1 MKKRI
6 LSLFL
11 VFALCLTLMPSAVF
25 AEAEP
30 NAGESLTV
38 GAAVG
43 QNAGGS
49 AVAKV
54 GDTEY
59 ETLQDILEEMS
70 EAEITLL
77 QNVKEDITVYAATII
92 HMNGHSIKGNIDA
105 ADSLTLENGIV
116 DGTVNVDVNGGVFK
130 MTAPSDA
137 EAAVTNG
144 LNVVSG
150 SAYVSGAQIGVK
162 GSLTF
167 GGDEL
172 IISGSDRAV
181 DLLGDP
187 NIGGNATIYGA
198 TDENGDA
205 TLPAE
210 FNTEN
215 YTYTIHDSIAK
226 KISNKQGGS
235 QPPAPVPVTI
245 ELTPETAE
253 IYGGQS
259 AEFNVSYNGRD
270 ALEAYTQKNA
280 QDDTIYA
287 AYDADTGI
295 VTVTTTEEV
304 KAGIYTLY
312 VHELN
317 DPSVSASADITVK
330 NAVAKDSDGKYYGDI
345 KTAVEGVADGSTITV
360 VAKEKQISLPD
371 EIYVETADKGITL
384 DLKGHSLGGYSLNV
398 GGLTATSKV
407 RTGKLTV
414 IDSKGGS
421 GAVGVAVRNGGT
433 FIFAPDNVNTTLL
446 QLQVYGGTVELRGGN
461 ITAGKWELYNG
472 VKLSELI
479 PSDKGYAYRLYYGGN
494 LYSSWVTLSEAQNN
508 TASKDKA
515 LAVVQCEHEGA
526 DENNNCLYC
535 GTALAAKNGSKYYT
549 SFEAAIAAAN
559 ENDTVTLLKSVDEHC
574 TIEKDMTIDLGGNE
588 INHNITIK
596 SGNTLTLKG
605 SGTVSIVQSGTELD
619 GVVGGALNVLSD
631 DVIVSTLS
639 VNQIPN
645 PEMNLS
651 KGTFWKIEL
660 SDNLEGSMT
669 VNQLL
674 KNGYA
679 FAYSNNE
686 AVANGNVRR
695 LDDVKVVAH
704 VHDTSSGPCVCGY
717 TCDHSNGFTD
727 EGKCKDCG
735 YVCPHTNVGDD
746 GKCTVCGTAM
756 VAKVEVGETI
766 TYASDLAYALNNAAD
781 GTTITLLAD
790 VNNSKKYAC
799 LTGDNKT
806 VTLNLNGK
814 TISEGWIFVG
824 IDRDRNNYT
833 SSTLKITGSGSF
845 TTSGNLSIGYHAT
858 LDLSD
863 WTGENSTITGVEV
876 SNDGN
881 AGVDGKLIVG
891 EEAGTIGELGFYNRR
906 TANISSELRGGTYGQ
921 ITITISD
928 SLISSIPYSDALAEG
943 YALQYTD
950 SGEYVGYTTAANYTG
965 INTIEKVRV
974 IKCDHNGANG
984 FDYETN
990 ACPYCGAPAVA
1001 YTALKNVEGN
1011 PWRNF
1016 ADLQTAIDA
1025 DRGGGSVLRLLADVT
1040 GDYTIDSNVHT
1051 GLDLNGH
1058 SINGTVTVKAATGNY
1073 TTTFSN
1079 SGSTGGIEKVEAH
1092 SGAKLAGSGAPAV
1105 IGELTLADG
1114 ATWENILNLKTLGYK
1129 VLNADGSYKWYA
1141 PADIT
1146 DRTTL
1151 NNVIINSL
1159 PITSKSL
1166 SFKVDSKNVT
1176 SNKVERGTT
1185 VQLCAYCN
1193 TKDADVDIYVGTP
1206 AGDGTYAYSQK
1217 KAEYK
1222 KIGTMLYYVVDF
1234 EANTVGTYS
1243 IYFTASKDGY
1253 SVTSAPKTLTVTKA
1267 SIPDDEITE
1276 PTAKSLTYNGQPQEL
1291 VTAGVL
1297 DAKYGTIQY
1306 SLSRSASSFSTEIPT
1321 KTDAGTYK
1329 VYYKVIGSDNYKD
1342 VGTKT
1347 LTVTISPMKI
1357 GNVIFSHDIA
1367 KTYDGTAAFEPKS
1380 GETYL
1385 SFYDTNSQLIPV
1397 PANAYELSDVLFGA
1411 KDAEN
1416 NFVLSAEAGKK
1427 SAIRFTVTLLDTKN
1441 YVLQPIGTDE
1451 SASTLTYTQFGRPI
1465 LEIGQATVR
1474 QNDENVQLVFKD
1486 LAKTYEIDLS
1496 TFLPELTAPCEYGDI
1511 TYPKGVK
1518 ELYFTNNDY
1527 HSDMATISGSTLNLP
1542 IAAASSNNTD
1552 GKIGTVTVTITPT
1565 NYQPFDLTIK
1575 IVAQDKLVPDSTDVT
1590 VSASEITYGQTL
1602 SESTLTVNGT
1612 MKDPR
1617 TDETVNGTFEW
1628 KNGTVKPNAGN
1639 YDAEWTFTPAAG
1651 YEKYAT
1657 ATGHVTVK
1665 VNPKDIAGAIVTLEQ
1680 DSFVYDGKKKGPVVK
1695 SVVLDGETLACDKNN
1710 GYGCIYNA
1718 TEKVGTYND
1727 FYVTGQGNYT
1737 GQISVTW
1744 SITAREVTPE
1754 IDVASCT
1761 YTGDALEPTVTLTDD
1776 IGNTIDPS
1784 EYSVTYSNNTNAGT
1798 GKVTIKDVEGGNYII
1813 RERSQDFPIN
1823 QAAAPEATPGT
1834 LNVINGTMLT
1844 YTYDFKQLLPELT
1857 KGEYGAIRYNLSAVS
1872 LVQNSGYYLD
1882 HTTIEFDDGVLIL
1895 ASLYAKDGT
1904 MTDEIGTVKVN
1915 VATDNYRS
1923 FELTL
1928 TLNAV
1933 NQIKPTADGTV
1944 TASAITYGQT
1954 LSESTISGKMK
1965 DPATG
1970 ETVNGTFAWKN
1981 GAAKPDAGDYDAE
1994 WTFTPDEPE
2003 YAAVTDTATVEV
2015 NRKDIAGAK
2024 VTLKSDSFVYDGTRK
2039 IPEAE
2044 SVVLDGVTLEYGEYK
2059 DYVYGYSS
2067 GANVATYE
2075 FTVIG
2080 YNNYIGNVT
2089 VTWSITARE
2098 VTPTV
2103 TVADGEYVYD
2113 GGNEIK
2119 PNVTV
2124 KDGDTVI
2131 DPTEY
2136 DVSYSNNTNA
2146 GTGKVTVTDKDGGN
2160 YVIGTADT
2168 TFTIKPAKGGSLGT
2182 AERSQKYTYT
2192 QNFTYTPDDWSKLPK
2207 NQTFNYSST
2216 YSVSEG
2222 SNAELTCR
2230 EISDDGTLT
2239 YAISGGKAGD
2249 KVVITLRAHCGNY
2262 EDFTVTLNVTLL
2274 KRDEQ
2279 AALVVKGDTT
2289 VVYGQTLTLT
2299 AEGGS
2304 GTGEVTYSID
2314 KANSDGDATID
2325 PATGVLTPVKVGSV
2339 SVIATKAGDKDYNDV
2354 IAAPFMITI
2363 TQAESVGEP
2372 NYTKIT
2378 TSGKKLKDAALTA
2391 DGSTLDPNVGTLE
2404 WVDDNGNV
2412 LPDDTK
2418 VVANT
2423 IYKWRFTPADSN
2435 YTTLSGAVEL
2445 YHHVPG
2451 GVFYYSYYT
2460 IKATAGD
2467 GGAVSPSGDVRV
2479 REGRDQTFTITPD
2492 EDHVIADVKIDGKS
2506 IGAVESYTFENV
2518 GKAHTIEV
2526 SFAKAG
2532 DITEADR
2539 FADIAD
2545 GSYYEDAVDWA
2556 VKNGI
2561 TKGTDNTHFSPNGI
2575 CTRAQAVTF
2584 LWRAAG
2590 SPEPESDVMPFT
2602 DVTADSYYYNA
2613 VLWAVE
2619 NGITK
2624 GTDDTVFSPDMTCSR
2639 AQIVTFLWR
2648 FEKSPSVGTVNPFT
2662 DVKSDAYYADA
2673 VLWAVSED
2681 ITNGTSDTA
2690 FSPDA
2695 DCTRAQI
2702 VTFLW
2707 RCKK

>member
-30 NAGESLTV
+30 N
-38 GAAVG
+38 GAVAP
-43 QNAGGS
+43 NAGGN
-49 AVAKV
+49 AVAES
-54 GDTEY
+54 GGTEY
-59 ETLQDILEEMS
+59 ETLQEILDDAS

-77 QNVKEDITVYAATII
+77 QNVTEDITVCAATTII
-92 HMNGHSIKGNIDA
+92 MNGHSITGNIDA
-105 ADSLTLENGIV
+105 TDSLTLTG
-116 DGTVNVDVNGGVFK
+116 GTVNGTVKVDGGVFN

-137 EAAVTNG
+137 EAAITNG

-162 GSLTF
+162 VSLTF
-167 GGDEL
+167 GGTDL
-172 IISGSDRAV
+172 TISGSDRAV

-187 NIGGNATIYGA
+187 IIGGNATIYGA

-205 TLPAE
+205 TLTAE

-215 YTYTIHDSIAK
+215 YTYTIYDSIVK
-226 KISNKQGGS
+226 KISTKQGGGGS
-235 QPPAPVPVTI
+235 TPVSATI
-245 ELTPETAE
+245 ELAPDSAE

-259 AEFNVSYNGRD
+259 AEFTVSYNGTD
-270 ALEAYTQKNA
+270 ALKAYIQKNA
-280 QDDTIYA
+280 QDDTIDA
-287 AYDADTGI
+287 AYDADTGK

-304 KAGIYTLY
+304 KAGKYTLY
-312 VHELN
+312 VHEIK
-317 DPSVSASADITVK
+317 DASISASADITVK
-330 NAVAKDSDGKYYGDI
+330 NAVAKDSNGRYYGDI
-345 KTAVEGVADGSTITV
+345 KTAVEEAADGSTITV
-360 VAKEKQISLPD
+360 IAEGNQLSLPYN
-371 EIYVETADKGITL
+371 IYVAQADKGITL
-384 DLKGHSLGGYSLNV
+384 DLNGRSLGGYPINV
-398 GGLTATSKV
+398 GGTTITSNP
-407 RTGKLTV
+407 RPGKLTV
-414 IDSKGGS
+414 TDSSCGN
-421 GAVGVAVRNGGT
+421 GAVGITVRNNGT
-433 FIFAPDNVNTTLL
+433 FILASENENTTLL
-446 QLQVYGGTVELRGGN
+446 QMQVYGGYIELYGGKIARDGLNLNNN
-461 ITAGKWELYNG
+461 IT
-472 VKLSELI
+472 LSSLL
-479 PSDKGYAYRLYYGGN
+479 PADKGLAYRQARGSVWIPLTKTQDKDFQPSYD
-494 LYSSWVTLSEAQNN
+494 LVVT
-508 TASKDKA
+508 
-515 LAVVQCEHEGA
+515 QCEHTEIDA
-526 DENNNCLYC
+526 DSNCLYC
-535 GTALAAKNGSKYYT
+535 GQAQVAEIGGKYYA
-549 SFEAAIAAAN
+549 SVKAAVDAAN
-559 ENDTVTLLKSVDEHC
+559 ANDTVTLLKNADEAFF
-574 TIEKDMTIDLGGNE
+574 IEKDITINLSDSKPMLEG
-588 INHNITIK
+588 NITIK

-605 SGTVSIVQSGTELD
+605 SGTVSIVQSGYQFGTSGTAAEDLI
-619 GVVGGALNVLSD
+619 GGALNVLSD
-631 DVIVSTLS
+631 EVFVGYLLIEQRTNPAMHLS
-639 VNQIPN
+639 RG
-645 PEMNLS
+645 S
-651 KGTFWKIEL
+651 FGKIEL
-660 SDNLEGSMT
+660 TDNLKDTMTLSELLAEGHAFAAYGSGK
-669 VNQLL
+669 VE
-674 KNGYA
+674 NGYVQKL
-679 FAYSNNE
+679 NNI
-686 AVANGNVRR
+686 
-695 LDDVKVVAH
+695 KVIEH
-704 VHDTSSGPCVCGY
+704 EHDTSSGPCVCGY

-727 EGKCKDCG
+727 DGKCKDCG
-735 YVCPHTNVGDD
+735 YVCTHTNVGDD
-746 GKCTVCGTAM
+746 GKCAVCGTAM

-766 TYASDLAYALNNAAD
+766 TYASDLAYALNNAVNGA
-781 GTTITLLAD
+781 TITLLTDTELSAYVNIYDKTMTSAD
-790 VNNSKKYAC
+790 QMVVTLDLA
-799 LTGDNKT
+799 GHT
-806 VTLNLNGK
+806 VTSSKPIVIGA
-814 TISEGWIFVG
+814 
-824 IDRDRNNYT
+824 DRNITASYYG
-833 SSTLKITGSGSF
+833 TLKIVGSGNI
-845 TTSGNLSIGYHAT
+845 TLNYAVLNAREKGV
-858 LDLSD
+858 LDLSG
-863 WTGENSTITGVEV
+863 WE
-876 SNDGN
+876 DGAISSVTVTRN
-881 AGVDGKLIVG
+881 GNTNEEGKLIVG
-891 EEAGTIGELGFYNRR
+891 ENAGHIGSLGFYNW
-906 TANISSELRGGTYGQ
+906 TSTEITNTKLYGGSYGEISTSGSYTV
-921 ITITISD
+921 
-928 SLISSIPYSDALAEG
+928 SLAGLLPAG
-943 YALQYTD
+943 YAFKNTD
-950 SGEYVGYTTAANYTG
+950 GSFADATASKLYGVTVSA
-965 INTIEKVRV
+965 
-974 IKCDHNGANG
+974 CDHNGANG
-984 FDYETN
+984 FDYKAN

-1001 YTALKNVEGN
+1001 YTKLKNVEDN

-1025 DRGGGSVLRLLADVT
+1025 DRDGGFVLQLLADVT
-1040 GDYTIDSNVHT
+1040 GDYTIDGTQDT
-1051 GLDLNGH
+1051 GLDLSGYH
-1058 SINGTVTVKAATGNY
+1058 INGTLYVKGTKGDFI
-1073 TTTFSN
+1073 TTTLSN
-1079 SGSTGGIEKVEAH
+1079 TQNTATVGIDKVVAFD
-1092 SGAKLAGSGAPAV
+1092 GAELAGSRYPAV

-1159 PITSKSL
+1159 PITSKNL
-1166 SFKVDSKNVT
+1166 SFKVNGKNVT
-1176 SNKVERGTT
+1176 GNKVDRGTT
-1185 VQLCAYCN
+1185 VQLCANCN
-1193 TKDADVDIYVGTP
+1193 TSGATVTFYVKGP
-1206 AGDGTYAYSQK
+1206 DDDGYARHMS
-1217 KAEYK
+1217 EYK
-1222 KIGTMLYYVVDF
+1222 KIGSTSYYVTEYTF
-1234 EANTVGTYS
+1234 NKTGTYD
-1243 IYFTASKDGY
+1243 IYFYASKDGY
-1253 SVTSAPKTLTVTKA
+1253 SVSSADKTLTVSLPNLSKA
-1267 SIPDDEITE
+1267 KITFTNGNESAYE
-1276 PTAKSLTYNGQPQEL
+1276 PYNSTTGAPPYTVTYNDKVLTEDVDYT
-1291 VTAGVL
+1291 VTG
-1297 DAKYGTIQY
+1297 D
-1306 SLSRSASSFSTEIPT
+1306 SSEY
-1321 KTDAGTYK
+1321 DAGRTC
-1329 VYYKVIGSDNYKD
+1329 
-1342 VGTKT
+1342 T
-1347 LTVTISPMKI
+1347 LTITAVDGSGYTGKKTARWKI
-1357 GNVIFSHDIA
+1357 VPHKVKLSVGDVI
-1367 KTYDGTAAFEPKS
+1367 KNYDGTTDLPDGKISLVSAGSAFTQPGRGLPLTAGNGYELIDA
-1380 GETYL
+1380 G
-1385 SFYDTNSQLIPV
+1385 YDS
-1397 PANAYELSDVLFGA
+1397 ANASETEKTVS
-1411 KDAEN
+1411 
-1416 NFVLSAEAGKK
+1416 
-1427 SAIRFTVTLLDTKN
+1427 FTVKLTDKN
-1441 YVLQPIGTDE
+1441 YTFEDGTKEKNFTLNGAE
-1451 SASTLTYTQFGRPI
+1451 SDDKTFKINPATIDLSKIEFTQI
-1465 LEIGQATVR
+1465 IY
-1474 QNDENVQLVFKD
+1474 ND
-1486 LAKTYEIDLS
+1486 LAKTYEIDLNP
-1496 TFLPELTAPCEYGDI
+1496 LLAELLKQQKPAGVEYGSI
-1511 TYPKGVK
+1511 KYQACNYAFNPS
-1518 ELYFTNNDY
+1518 DY
-1527 HSDMATISGSTLNLP
+1527 LDGTTVSVSSDGILSLP
-1542 IAAASSNNTD
+1542 IASAHTAAVGTEIGTLDVNVNTTNY
-1552 GKIGTVTVTITPT
+1552 GLFQLPIKVKIGEKITP
-1565 NYQPFDLTIK
+1565 
-1575 IVAQDKLVPDSTDVT
+1575 VPAEGF
-1590 VSASEITYGQTL
+1590 SASATDITYGQTVAA
-1602 SESTLTVNGT
+1602 STLTVTGS

-1617 TDETVNGTFEW
+1617 TGETVNGTFEW
-1628 KNGTVKPNAGN
+1628 KDGTVKPNAGS

-1651 YEKYAT
+1651 YEEYAQT
-1657 ATGHVTVK
+1657 NGNVTVK
-1665 VNPKDIAGAIVTLEQ
+1665 VNRKDIAGAIVTLEQ
-1680 DSFVYDGKKKGPVVK
+1680 DSFVYDGKRKDPVVK
-1695 SVVLDGETLACDKNN
+1695 SVVLDGVTLAYGKNN
-1710 GYGCIYNA
+1710 DYGCMYNA

-1727 FYVTGQGNYT
+1727 FYINGHGNYT

-1754 IDVASCT
+1754 IDVASCS

-1776 IGNTIDPS
+1776 LGNTIDPS
-1784 EYSVTYSNNTNAGT
+1784 EYSVTYSNNTNAGK
-1798 GKVTIKDVEGGNYII
+1798 GLVSIKDVEGGNYVIKAK
-1813 RERSQDFPIN
+1813 SQDFPID

-1844 YTYDFKQLLPELT
+1844 YTYDFKPLLPELT
-1857 KGEYGAIRYNLSAVS
+1857 KGEYGTIRYNLSAVS

-1882 HTTIEFDDGVLIL
+1882 QTTVEFDDGVLIL

-1981 GAAKPDAGDYDAE
+1981 GTAKPNAGNYDAE
-1994 WTFTPDEPE
+1994 WTFTPAAGYEK

-2059 DYVYGYSS
+2059 DYVCGYSS

-2089 VTWSITARE
+2089 VNWSITARE

-2113 GGNEIK
+2113 EGKEIK

-2207 NQTFNYSST
+2207 NQTFSYSST

-2222 SNAELTCR
+2222 SNAVLTCR
-2230 EISDDGTLT
+2230 DISDDGTLT

-2274 KRDEQ
+2274 KRNEQ

-2325 PATGVLTPVKVGSV
+2325 PATGVLAPVKVGSV

-2354 IAAPFMITI
+2354 IGAPFVITI

-2556 VKNGI
+2556 VKSGI

-2648 FEKSPSVGTVNPFT
+2648 FEKSPSVGTVNPFA

-2681 ITNGTSDTA
+2681 ITNGTSDTE

>member
-59 ETLQDILEEMS
+59 ETLQDVLEEMS

-92 HMNGHSIKGNIDA
+92 HMNGFSITGNIDVT
-105 ADSLTLENGIV
+105 DSLTLTGGIV
-116 DGTVNVDVNGGVFK
+116 DGTVNVDGGVFN

-137 EAAVTNG
+137 EAAITKG

-162 GSLTF
+162 FSLYF
-167 GGDEL
+167 DGDEL
-172 IISGSDRAV
+172 IISGSEQAV
-181 DLLGDP
+181 SLTDSAKPDNLTL
-187 NIGGNATIYGA
+187 YGA
-198 TDENGDA
+198 TSVDQDA
-205 TLPAE
+205 TLSVE
-210 FNTEN
+210 FDGS
-215 YTYTIHDSIAK
+215 TYATYGSIAK

-259 AEFNVSYNGRD
+259 AEFTVSYNGTD
-270 ALEAYTQKNA
+270 ALKAYIQKNA
-280 QDDTIYA
+280 QDDTIDA
-287 AYDADTGI
+287 TYDADTGI

-317 DPSVSASADITVK
+317 DPLISASADITVK

-384 DLKGHSLGGYSLNV
+384 DLNGHSLGGYSLNV
-398 GGLTATSKV
+398 GGLTATRKV

-574 TIEKDMTIDLGGNE
+574 TIEKNMTIDLGGNNK
-588 INHNITIK
+588 INHNITIR
-596 SGNTLTLKG
+596 SGSTLTLAGK
-605 SGTVSIVQSGTELD
+605 GTVSVVQSGTELD

-660 SDNLEGSMT
+660 SDNLEGGMT

-766 TYASDLAYALNNAAD
+766 TYASDLAYALNNAVN

-790 VNNSKKYAC
+790 VSNSGKRAC
-799 LTGDNKT
+799 VTGDGKT

-814 TISEGWIFVG
+814 TISEGWINVG
-824 IDRDRNNYT
+824 IDADGNTYT

-845 TTSGNLSIGYHAT
+845 TTSGSIYVGQLAK
-858 LDLSD
+858 LDLSS
-863 WTGENSTITGVEV
+863 WGGGENDTISTVAMSGRNG
-876 SNDGN
+876 S
-881 AGVDGKLIVG
+881 DGKLLVG
-891 EEAGTIGELGFYNRR
+891 EKAGTINTLGFYNWRLSS
-906 TANISSELRGGTYGQ
+906 ISSELRGGTYGE

-950 SGEYVGYTTAANYTG
+950 SGEYVGYTTAANCTG

-984 FDYETN
+984 FDVN
-990 ACPYCGAPAVA
+990 DVMACPHCGAPAVA

-1025 DRGGGSVLRLLADVT
+1025 DRNGGSVLRLLADVT

-1166 SFKVDSKNVT
+1166 SFNVDSKNVT

-1267 SIPDDEITE
+1267 SIPANAIAAPAGISDLI
-1276 PTAKSLTYNGQPQEL
+1276 YNGSAQPL
-1291 VTAGVL
+1291 VTAGSV
-1297 DAKYGTIQY
+1297 DAQYGTMQY
-1306 SLSRSASSFSTEIPT
+1306 SLKKSSDFSTDIPT
-1321 KTDAGTYK
+1321 AKDAGTYK
-1329 VYYKVIGSDNYKD
+1329 VYYKVMGAEGYKD
-1342 VGTKT
+1342 STFST
-1347 LTVTISPMKI
+1347 PITVTIAPKELKI
-1357 GNVIFSHDIA
+1357 TGVTLEP
-1367 KTYDGTAAFEPKS
+1367 KTYDGEK
-1380 GETYL
+1380 
-1385 SFYDTNSQLIPV
+1385 
-1397 PANAYELSDVLFGA
+1397 
-1411 KDAEN
+1411 
-1416 NFVLSAEAGKK
+1416 
-1427 SAIRFTVTLLDTKN
+1427 
-1441 YVLQPIGTDE
+1441 
-1451 SASTLTYTQFGRPI
+1451 
-1465 LEIGQATVR
+1465 
-1474 QNDENVQLVFKD
+1474 
-1486 LAKTYEIDLS
+1486 
-1496 TFLPELTAPCEYGDI
+1496 
-1511 TYPKGVK
+1511 
-1518 ELYFTNNDY
+1518 
-1527 HSDMATISGSTLNLP
+1527 
-1542 IAAASSNNTD
+1542 
-1552 GKIGTVTVTITPT
+1552 
-1565 NYQPFDLTIK
+1565 
-1575 IVAQDKLVPDSTDVT
+1575 
-1590 VSASEITYGQTL
+1590 
-1602 SESTLTVNGT
+1602 
-1612 MKDPR
+1612 
-1617 TDETVNGTFEW
+1617 
-1628 KNGTVKPNAGN
+1628 TVKPRDVTFDDDVANAELKLGDYTLN
-1639 YDAEWTFTPAAG
+1639 VTFDSADAGTEVPF
-1651 YEKYAT
+1651 T
-1657 ATGHVTVK
+1657 ATVK
-1665 VNPKDIAGAIVTLEQ
+1665 LKD
-1680 DSFVYDGKKKGPVVK
+1680 SVK
-1695 SVVLDGETLACDKNN
+1695 
-1710 GYGCIYNA
+1710 
-1718 TEKVGTYND
+1718 
-1727 FYVTGQGNYT
+1727 NYT
-1737 GQISVTW
+1737 LPNGVYHG
-1744 SITAREVTPE
+1744 TAA
-1754 IDVASCT
+1754 IAKA
-1761 YTGDALEPTVTLTDD
+1761 DAPTN
-1776 IGNTIDPS
+1776 IQN
-1784 EYSVTYSNNTNAGT
+1784 
-1798 GKVTIKDVEGGNYII
+1798 
-1813 RERSQDFPIN
+1813 
-1823 QAAAPEATPGT
+1823 GT
-1834 LNVINGTMLT
+1834 LNVINGTKLE

-1857 KGEYGAIRYNLSAVS
+1857 KGEYGTIRYNLSAVS

-1882 HTTIEFDDGVLIL
+1882 HTTIELDDGVLIL

-1915 VATDNYRS
+1915 VATDNYKS

-1944 TASAITYGQT
+1944 TASTITYGQT

-1970 ETVNGTFAWKN
+1970 ETVNGTFEWKN
-1981 GAAKPDAGDYDAE
+1981 GTAKPNAGDYDAE

-2059 DYVYGYSS
+2059 DYVCGYSS

-2103 TVADGEYVYD
+2103 TVDDGEYVYD
-2113 GGNEIK
+2113 EGKEIKPNVTVKDGDTVIDPTEYDVSYSNNTNAGTGKVTVTDKDGGNYVIGTADTTFAISKADAPVDMQSGALTVTNATTQNYTYDFKQLLPAAPGGDYGAVSYTLQLPFDTPIGYAVEKLPAGSEEYTFENGVLDMNFTTPFEKNLQKTGRIGAIKVTVTTDNYKDFELTLELYAVNKIKLVPGTVNCTEITYGDKLGNSVITGVMYAEDDAAKTTPISGKFEWDSTDITPVNGDEVAYVFIPDEANKYETYTGYVNIKVNPKNIAGAKVTLKSDSFVYDGTTRIPEAESVVLDGVTLEYGTDYDCGYTNGKDVGTYEFYVTGYNNYTGRVTVKWSITTREVTPTVTVDDGEYVYDEGKEIK

-2314 KANSDGDATID
+2314 KANSEGDATID

-2354 IAAPFMITI
+2354 IAAPFVITI

-2467 GGAVSPSGDVRV
+2467 GGAVSPSGDIRV

-2526 SFAKAG
+2526 SFAKTG

>member
-1 MKKRI
+1 MH
-6 LSLFL
+6 LSR
-11 VFALCLTLMPSAVF
+11 
-25 AEAEP
+25 
-30 NAGESLTV
+30 
-38 GAAVG
+38 
-43 QNAGGS
+43 GS
-49 AVAKV
+49 
-54 GDTEY
+54 
-59 ETLQDILEEMS
+59 
-70 EAEITLL
+70 
-77 QNVKEDITVYAATII
+77 
-92 HMNGHSIKGNIDA
+92 
-105 ADSLTLENGIV
+105 
-116 DGTVNVDVNGGVFK
+116 
-130 MTAPSDA
+130 
-137 EAAVTNG
+137 
-144 LNVVSG
+144 
-150 SAYVSGAQIGVK
+150 
-162 GSLTF
+162 F
-167 GGDEL
+167 G
-172 IISGSDRAV
+172 
-181 DLLGDP
+181 
-187 NIGGNATIYGA
+187 
-198 TDENGDA
+198 
-205 TLPAE
+205 
-210 FNTEN
+210 
-215 YTYTIHDSIAK
+215 K
-226 KISNKQGGS
+226 
-235 QPPAPVPVTI
+235 I
-245 ELTPETAE
+245 ELTD
-253 IYGGQS
+253 
-259 AEFNVSYNGRD
+259 N
-270 ALEAYTQKNA
+270 LK
-280 QDDTIYA
+280 DTM
-287 AYDADTGI
+287 T
-295 VTVTTTEEV
+295 
-304 KAGIYTLY
+304 
-312 VHELN
+312 
-317 DPSVSASADITVK
+317 
-330 NAVAKDSDGKYYGDI
+330 
-345 KTAVEGVADGSTITV
+345 
-360 VAKEKQISLPD
+360 
-371 EIYVETADKGITL
+371 
-384 DLKGHSLGGYSLNV
+384 
-398 GGLTATSKV
+398 
-407 RTGKLTV
+407 
-414 IDSKGGS
+414 
-421 GAVGVAVRNGGT
+421 
-433 FIFAPDNVNTTLL
+433 
-446 QLQVYGGTVELRGGN
+446 
-461 ITAGKWELYNG
+461 
-472 VKLSELI
+472 LSELLAEGHAFAAYG
-479 PSDKGYAYRLYYGGN
+479 SGKVENGYVQKL
-494 LYSSWVTLSEAQNN
+494 NN
-508 TASKDKA
+508 IK
-515 LAVVQCEHEGA
+515 VIEHE
-526 DENNNCLYC
+526 
-535 GTALAAKNGSKYYT
+535 
-549 SFEAAIAAAN
+549 
-559 ENDTVTLLKSVDEHC
+559 
-574 TIEKDMTIDLGGNE
+574 
-588 INHNITIK
+588 
-596 SGNTLTLKG
+596 
-605 SGTVSIVQSGTELD
+605 
-619 GVVGGALNVLSD
+619 
-631 DVIVSTLS
+631 
-639 VNQIPN
+639 
-645 PEMNLS
+645 
-651 KGTFWKIEL
+651 
-660 SDNLEGSMT
+660 
-669 VNQLL
+669 
-674 KNGYA
+674 
-679 FAYSNNE
+679 
-686 AVANGNVRR
+686 
-695 LDDVKVVAH
+695 
-704 VHDTSSGPCVCGY
+704 HDTSSGPCVCGY

-735 YVCPHTNVGDD
+735 YVCTHTNVGDD
-746 GKCTVCGTAM
+746 GKCAVCGTAM

-766 TYASDLAYALNNAAD
+766 TYASDLAYALNNAVNGA
-781 GTTITLLAD
+781 TITLLTDTELSAYVNIYDKTMTSAD
-790 VNNSKKYAC
+790 QMVVTLDLA
-799 LTGDNKT
+799 GHT
-806 VTLNLNGK
+806 VTSSKPIVIGA
-814 TISEGWIFVG
+814 
-824 IDRDRNNYT
+824 DRNITASYYG
-833 SSTLKITGSGSF
+833 TLKIVGSGNI
-845 TTSGNLSIGYHAT
+845 TLNYAVLNAREKGV
-858 LDLSD
+858 LDLSG
-863 WTGENSTITGVEV
+863 WE
-876 SNDGN
+876 DGAISSVTVTRN
-881 AGVDGKLIVG
+881 GNTNEEGKLIVG
-891 EEAGTIGELGFYNRR
+891 ENAGHIGSLGFYNW
-906 TANISSELRGGTYGQ
+906 TSTEITNTKLYGGSYGEISTSGSYTV
-921 ITITISD
+921 
-928 SLISSIPYSDALAEG
+928 SLAGLLPAG
-943 YALQYTD
+943 YAFKNTD
-950 SGEYVGYTTAANYTG
+950 GSFADATASKLYGVTVSA
-965 INTIEKVRV
+965 
-974 IKCDHNGANG
+974 CDHNGANG
-984 FDYETN
+984 FDYKAN

-1001 YTALKNVEGN
+1001 YTKLKNVEDN

-1016 ADLQTAIDA
+1016 ADLQTAIDV
-1025 DRGGGSVLRLLADVT
+1025 DRDGGSVLQLLADVA
-1040 GDYTIDSNVHT
+1040 GDYTIDGTQDT
-1051 GLDLNGH
+1051 GLDLSGYH
-1058 SINGTVTVKAATGNY
+1058 INGTLYVKGTKGDFI
-1073 TTTFSN
+1073 TTTLSN
-1079 SGSTGGIEKVEAH
+1079 PQNTVNVGIDKVVAFD
-1092 SGAKLAGSGAPAV
+1092 GAELAGSRYPAV

-1159 PITSKSL
+1159 PITSKNL
-1166 SFKVDSKNVT
+1166 SFKVNGKNVT
-1176 SNKVERGTT
+1176 GNKVERGTT

-1193 TKDADVDIYVGTP
+1193 TSGATVTFYVKGP
-1206 AGDGTYAYSQK
+1206 DDDGYARHMS
-1217 KAEYK
+1217 EYK
-1222 KIGTMLYYVVDF
+1222 KIGSTSYYVTEYTF
-1234 EANTVGTYS
+1234 NKTGTYD
-1243 IYFTASKDGY
+1243 IYFYASKDGY
-1253 SVTSAPKTLTVTKA
+1253 SVSSADKTLTVSLPNLSKA
-1267 SIPDDEITE
+1267 KITFTNGNESAYE
-1276 PTAKSLTYNGQPQEL
+1276 PYNSTTGAPPYTVTYNDKVLTEDVDYT
-1291 VTAGVL
+1291 VTG
-1297 DAKYGTIQY
+1297 D
-1306 SLSRSASSFSTEIPT
+1306 SSEY
-1321 KTDAGTYK
+1321 DAGRTC
-1329 VYYKVIGSDNYKD
+1329 
-1342 VGTKT
+1342 T
-1347 LTVTISPMKI
+1347 LTITAVDGSGYTGKKTARWKI
-1357 GNVIFSHDIA
+1357 VPHKVKLSVGDVI
-1367 KTYDGTAAFEPKS
+1367 KNYDGTTDLPDGKISLVSAGSAFTQPGRGLPLTAGNGYELIDA
-1380 GETYL
+1380 G
-1385 SFYDTNSQLIPV
+1385 YDS
-1397 PANAYELSDVLFGA
+1397 ANASETEKTVS
-1411 KDAEN
+1411 
-1416 NFVLSAEAGKK
+1416 
-1427 SAIRFTVTLLDTKN
+1427 FTVKLTDKN
-1441 YVLQPIGTDE
+1441 YTFEDGTKEKNFTLNGAE
-1451 SASTLTYTQFGRPI
+1451 SDDKTFKINPATIDLSKIEFTQI
-1465 LEIGQATVR
+1465 IY
-1474 QNDENVQLVFKD
+1474 ND
-1486 LAKTYEIDLS
+1486 LAKTYEIDLNP
-1496 TFLPELTAPCEYGDI
+1496 LLAELLKQQKPAGVEYGSI
-1511 TYPKGVK
+1511 KYQACNYAFNPS
-1518 ELYFTNNDY
+1518 DY
-1527 HSDMATISGSTLNLP
+1527 LDGTTVSVSSDGILSLP
-1542 IAAASSNNTD
+1542 IASAHTAAVGTEIGTLDVNVNTTNY
-1552 GKIGTVTVTITPT
+1552 GLFQLPIKVKIGEKITP
-1565 NYQPFDLTIK
+1565 
-1575 IVAQDKLVPDSTDVT
+1575 VPAEGF
-1590 VSASEITYGQTL
+1590 SASATDITYGQTVAA
-1602 SESTLTVNGT
+1602 STLTVTGS

-1617 TDETVNGTFEW
+1617 TGGTVNGTFEW
-1628 KNGTVKPNAGN
+1628 KDGTVKPNAGS

-1651 YEKYAT
+1651 YEEYAQT
-1657 ATGHVTVK
+1657 NGNVTVK
-1665 VNPKDIAGAIVTLEQ
+1665 VNRKDIAGAIVTLEQ
-1680 DSFVYDGKKKGPVVK
+1680 DSFVYDGKRKDPVVK
-1695 SVVLDGETLACDKNN
+1695 SVVLDGVTLAYGKNN
-1710 GYGCIYNA
+1710 DYGCMYNA

-1727 FYVTGQGNYT
+1727 FYINGHGNYT

-1754 IDVASCT
+1754 IDVASCS

-1776 IGNTIDPS
+1776 LGNTIDPS
-1784 EYSVTYSNNTNAGT
+1784 EYSVTYSNNTNAGK
-1798 GKVTIKDVEGGNYII
+1798 GLVSIKDVEGGNYVIKAK
-1813 RERSQDFPIN
+1813 SQDFPID

-1844 YTYDFKQLLPELT
+1844 YTYDFKPLLQELT
-1857 KGEYGAIRYNLSAVS
+1857 KGEYGTIRYNLSAVS

-1882 HTTIEFDDGVLIL
+1882 QTTVEFDDGVLIL

-1981 GAAKPDAGDYDAE
+1981 GTAKPNAGNYDAE
-1994 WTFTPDEPE
+1994 WTFTPAAGYEK

-2059 DYVYGYSS
+2059 DYVCGYSS

-2113 GGNEIK
+2113 GGREIKPNVTVRDGDTVIDPTEYDVSYSNNTNAGTGKMTVTDKDGGNYVIGTADTTFAISKADAPVDMQSGALTVTNATTQNYTYDFKQLLPAAPGGDYGAVSYTLQLPFDTPIGYAVEKLPAGSGEYTFENGVLDMNFTTPFEKKLQKTGRIGAIKVTVTTDNYKDFELTLDLCAVNKIKLVPGTVNCTEITYGDKLGNSVITGVMYAEDDAAKTTPISGKFEWDSTDITPVNGDEVAYVFIPDEANKYETYTGYVNIKVNPKNIAGAKITLKSDSFVYDGTTRIPEAESVVLDGVTLEYGTDYDCGYTNGKDVGTYEFYVTGYNNYTGRVTVKWSITTREVTPTVTVDDGEYVYDEGKEIK

-2207 NQTFNYSST
+2207 NQTFSYSST

-2222 SNAELTCR
+2222 SNAVLTCR
-2230 EISDDGTLT
+2230 DISDDGTLT

-2274 KRDEQ
+2274 KRNEQ

-2325 PATGVLTPVKVGSV
+2325 PATGVLTPVKVGFV

-2354 IAAPFMITI
+2354 IGAPFMITI

-2391 DGSTLDPNVGTLE
+2391 DDSTLDPNVGTLE

-2423 IYKWRFTPADSN
+2423 IYKWRFTPDDSN

-2556 VKNGI
+2556 VKSGI